1 MRARGIGAALLGI
14 ALATNAGCVAPAIA
28 MSDINTAQ
36 VELAAARTADA
47 PRLAPYEY
55 TLADLYLKQAR
66 ERMGSSDYQ
75 ESYEYARKATGFAR
89 QATEKA
95 ENQH

>member
-1 MRARGIGAALLGI
+1 M
-14 ALATNAGCVAPAIA
+14 A

-36 VELAAARTADA
+36 AQLAAANTADA

-55 TLADLYLKQAR
+55 TLAELYLAQAR
-66 ERMGSSDYQ
+66 EHMGNSAYQ
-75 ESYEYARKATGFAR
+75 VSYEYARKAANYAR

-95 ENQH
+95 ENHPENHPENHH

>member
-1 MRARGIGAALLGI
+1 M
-14 ALATNAGCVAPAIA
+14 ALAANVGCVAPAIA

-36 VELAAARTADA
+36 VEVSAARTADA

-55 TLADLYLKQAR
+55 TLAEMYLKQAR
-66 ERMGSSDYQ
+66 DRMGTSDYQ
-75 ESYEYARKATGFAR
+75 ESYEYARKATAFAR

-95 ENQH
+95 ENPH

>member
-1 MRARGIGAALLGI
+1 MRARGFSAAVLGI
-14 ALATNAGCVAPAIA
+14 ALATSAGCVAPAMA

-36 VELAAARTADA
+36 AELSAAKTADA
-47 PRLAPYEY
+47 ARLAPYEY
-55 TLADLYLKQAR
+55 TLAELYLEQAR
-66 ERMGSSDYQ
+66 ARMGSSDYQ

-95 ENQH
+95 ENHH